1 LTIKLTQHVP
11 ILADS
16 RLPGIRGRRI
26 LRFPIRFLGSDLR
39 NPCTEFPAHVCA
51 HRASSELAF
60 PQIALLEQNLQLA
73 RRAHAS

>member
-11 ILADS
+11 IRSGAGP
-16 RLPGIRGRRI
+16 RGTRGRRI
-26 LRFPIRFLGSDLR
+26 LRSPIRILQGAVHRAFVGLQR
-39 NPCTEFPAHVCA
+39 RPET

-73 RRAHAS
+73 RGAHTS